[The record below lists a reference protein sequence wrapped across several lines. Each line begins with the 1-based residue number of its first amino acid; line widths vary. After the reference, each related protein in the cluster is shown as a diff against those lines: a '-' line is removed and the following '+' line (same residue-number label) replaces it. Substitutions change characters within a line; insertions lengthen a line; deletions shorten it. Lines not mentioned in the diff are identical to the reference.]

1 MSLFSKKITLGE
13 CRALWDGFT
22 DCHSHI
28 LPGVDDGVRNTEESL
43 AILARYEELG
53 IKEVWLTPHI
63 MEDIPNTTSHLKE
76 RYQEL
81 CEAYQG
87 STKIHLAAENMLDN
101 LFKERFAARDLLP
114 WGENSDHLLVE
125 TSCFF
130 SPTGLQALLSGIA
143 SAGYYP
149 IIAHPERYV
158 YMEKDEYREL
168 QEMGVQFQLNVFS
181 LVEMYGTTARK
192 KAEWLLKEGFYSYMG
207 SDLHALRAL
216 NTALDKKIDKKIAE
230 RLMEIKHP

>member
-1 MSLFSKKITLGE
+1 MGRFYRLPLAHT
-13 CRALWDGFT
+13 
-22 DCHSHI
+22 
-28 LPGVDDGVRNTEESL
+28 PGVDDGVRNTEESL

-63 MEDIPNTTSHLKE
+63 MEDIPNTTAHLKE

-81 CEAYQG
+81 YEAYQG
-87 STKIHLAAENMLDN
+87 NIKLHLAAENMLDN
-101 LFKERFAARDLLP
+101 LFKERFATRDLLS

-158 YMEKDEYREL
+158 YMEKDDYREL

-207 SDLHALRAL
+207 SDLHALRVL